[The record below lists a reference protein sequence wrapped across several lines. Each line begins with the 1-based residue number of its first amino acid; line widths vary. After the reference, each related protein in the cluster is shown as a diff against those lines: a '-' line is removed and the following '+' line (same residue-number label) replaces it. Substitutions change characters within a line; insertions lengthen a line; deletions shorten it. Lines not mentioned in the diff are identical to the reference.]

1 MAQAPGGGLKTR
13 KEEKYI
19 HTQFYTYIQYTY
31 IIDIYIYSIILYK
44 YTYLR
49 KERTKASERPI
60 W

>member
-31 IIDIYIYSIILYK
+31 IIDIYIYIVLY
-44 YTYLR
+44 YINIHT
-49 KERTKASERPI
+49 
-60 W
+60 

>member
-31 IIDIYIYSIILYK
+31 IIDIYIYIYIVLY
-44 YTYLR
+44 YINIHT
-49 KERTKASERPI
+49 
-60 W
+60 